1 MQNTTTTKHLILKK
15 MKTIDKRFETI
26 FEQEQRLKEEAK
38 KLAEKFKDKKPTKYD
53 LK

>member
-1 MQNTTTTKHLILKK
+1 

-26 FEQEQRLKEEAK
+26 FEQEQRLKLEAK
-38 KLAEKFKDKKPTKYD
+38 KLAEKFKNKKVTKFL

>member
-1 MQNTTTTKHLILKK
+1 MTENNITTKI

-26 FEQEQRLKEEAK
+26 FEQNQRLKEEAK
-38 KLAEKFKDKKPTKYD
+38 KLAEKFKDKKPTKYL

>member
-1 MQNTTTTKHLILKK
+1 

-38 KLAEKFKDKKPTKYD
+38 KLAEKFKDKKPIKYD

>member
-1 MQNTTTTKHLILKK
+1 

-26 FEQEQRLKEEAK
+26 FEEEQRLKYEAK
-38 KLAEKFKDKKPTKYD
+38 KLAEKFKDKKPTKYL

>member
-1 MQNTTTTKHLILKK
+1 

-26 FEQEQRLKEEAK
+26 FEQNQRLKEEAK
-38 KLAEKFKDKKPTKYD
+38 KLAEKFKDKKPIKYD

>member
-1 MQNTTTTKHLILKK
+1 

-26 FEQEQRLKEEAK
+26 FEQEQRLKLEAK
-38 KLAEKFKDKKPTKYD
+38 KLAELHKDKKPTKYL